1 MSDFSQRLQASTL
14 AEIDRVLTIYPQKRS
29 AALPVLHALQEDQG
43 YISNEAIEWAAVK
56 LGLQPI
62 NLYELVTFYPH
73 FRRQPIGQYH
83 IRLCRTLSCALCG
96 GYKMADILEEE
107 FGCKMGETSEDRR
120 VTLEFVECLAACGT
134 APVCLI
140 GDDLYERLDEPKLR
154 SLCRQIKAGTL
165 EPRRRYCS
173 EPRDQTIS
181 L

>member
-1 MSDFSQRLQASTL
+1 MSDFSKLLQSATL
-14 AEIDRVLTIYPQKRS
+14 ADIDQVLTIYPQRRS
-29 AALPVLHALQEDQG
+29 AALPVLHAIQEDQG
-43 YISNEAIEWAAVK
+43 FISNEAIAWAAGK

-73 FRRQPIGQYH
+73 FRQHPIGQYH

-96 GYKMADILEEE
+96 GYKMAEILEQE
-107 FGCKMGETSEDRR
+107 FGCKMGETSADRR

-154 SLCRQIKAGTL
+154 SLCQQIKAGTL
-165 EPRRRYCS
+165 EPRQRYHS
-173 EPRDQTIS
+173 ELRD
-181 L
+181 LPFPL